1 MLASRTIRQTGCV
14 RWLKAGRSTR
24 AIRNTGSRATRAC
37 CFLIANPSR
46 VTIQG
51 GGHAQSSH
59 HHAEWR
65 EKSDPLASQGV
76 ALSDDRS
83 VTITLTDWQVA
94 RVVREAAV
102 APGLTALPAGLDDFG
117 ELHGAVM
124 PLLDD
129 AAYSRSTL
137 RALLVLG
144 AFPPDGS
151 ERELTDVARQLDLS
165 PSTTHRYIGTW
176 MAVGLLEQH
185 PRSRRYRRAPPDAPA
200 SNGRG
205 G

>member
-1 MLASRTIRQTGCV
+1 MTGN
-14 RWLKAGRSTR
+14 R
-24 AIRNTGSRATRAC
+24 A
-37 CFLIANPSR
+37 
-46 VTIQG
+46 
-51 GGHAQSSH
+51 
-59 HHAEWR
+59 
-65 EKSDPLASQGV
+65 
-76 ALSDDRS
+76 

-94 RVVREAAV
+94 RVVREASPV
-102 APGLTALPAGLDDFG
+102 PGLTALPAGLDDFG
-117 ELHGAVM
+117 ELQGAVL

-185 PRSRRYRRAPPDAPA
+185 PRSRRYRRAPPEAPA
-200 SNGRG
+200 VNGQEP
-205 G
+205 